1 MALSEYFRFRSFT
14 SLLFIYF
21 SLLKNIDNSHA
32 YINALSPFV
41 SVIKADVGSQLILPC
56 NVSGRQRPRIS
67 WLKNGRLLLA
77 NSTKDHPKVDHNAL
91 LFYNLLP
98 SDTGNYTCIVNNL
111 YDLKEY
117 TIELYVKTPPGKLK
131 NVTVHPSTVVA
142 TVRWH
147 VDNDGGYPITN
158 FTLLYR
164 PTKAN
169 ASESWH
175 MPQPVHVSPAVRQF
189 FIYQLR
195 PGTDYIFKIWA
206 TNKLG
211 PGEAVTVRASTCKPV
226 DPPEVFGKMLAD
238 AENFGS
244 TAWLLAVCMLAAT
257 VLTLSLI
264 SFALLFKDDR
274 NGAPEEGMP
283 HIITNPGF
291 EIDLEQYYLLEHADF
306 NDNIEKPVGLNN
318 NTVVLPSRV

>member
-1 MALSEYFRFRSFT
+1 MAMALLDYFHFRSF
-14 SLLFIYF
+14 SCLLFIYF
-21 SLLKNIDNSHA
+21 SILKNIDYSNA
-32 YINALSPFV
+32 YISALSPFA
-41 SVIKADVGSQLILPC
+41 SVIKADVGTQIVLPC
-56 NVSGRQRPRIS
+56 NVSGKPRPRIS
-67 WLKNGRLLLA
+67 WLKNGRLLSA
-77 NSTKDHPKVDHNAL
+77 NSSKGHPDMDHKAL

-98 SDTGNYTCIVNNL
+98 SDTGNYTCLVSNL

-117 TIELYVKTPPGKLK
+117 TTELYVRTPPGKLK

-175 MPQPVHVSPAVRQF
+175 MPQPVHVSPALRQF
-189 FIYQLR
+189 FILQLK

-226 DPPEVFGKMLAD
+226 DPPG
-238 AENFGS
+238 NF
-244 TAWLLAVCMLAAT
+244 LM
-257 VLTLSLI
+257 
-264 SFALLFKDDR
+264 FYKY
-274 NGAPEEGMP
+274 
-283 HIITNPGF
+283 
-291 EIDLEQYYLLEHADF
+291 LE
-306 NDNIEKPVGLNN
+306 KC
-318 NTVVLPSRV
+318 

>member
-1 MALSEYFRFRSFT
+1 MALFVNFRFRSLNL
-14 SLLFIYF
+14 LLFVYVSFI
-21 SLLKNIDNSHA
+21 KHIDLSYA
-32 YINALSPFV
+32 YINVLSPFA
-41 SVIKADVGSQLILPC
+41 SVIKADLGTHLILPC
-56 NVSGRQRPRIS
+56 NVSGKPRPRIS
-67 WLKNGRLLLA
+67 WLKNGQLLSL
-77 NSTKDHPKVDHNAL
+77 NSSKGHPFLDRKAL
-91 LFYNLLP
+91 LFYPLLP
-98 SDTGNYTCIVNNL
+98 SDSGNYTCLVSNL
-111 YDLKEY
+111 YDLKELN
-117 TIELYVKTPPGKLK
+117 TELHVKTPPGKLK

-189 FIYQLR
+189 FIYQLK
-195 PGTDYIFKIWA
+195 PGTDYSFKIWA

-211 PGEAVTVRASTCKPV
+211 PGEAVTVRATTCKPV

-244 TAWLLAVCMLAAT
+244 TAWLLAICMLAVT
-257 VLTLSLI
+257 VLTLSLL
-264 SFALLFKDDR
+264 SFALVFKEQR
-274 NGAPEEGMP
+274 NGTPEETLP
-283 HIITNPGF
+283 RIITNPGF
-291 EIDLEQYYLLEHADF
+291 EIDVEQCYLLEHADF
-306 NDNIEKPVGLNN
+306 NDNIEKPVRLNN
-318 NTVVLPSRV
+318 NTVILPSRV